1 MIALKIEDMK
11 QFTARLFMGE
21 TFDHFLIREAEII
34 TFNVFTIDGH
44 IRQGYYSEEELE
56 ENQLEELSSW
66 KMIRQYCFSL
76 IKGKKLP
83 GSFQIV
89 LQMPPQAVE
98 KFVAARQ
105 MPLRADQV
113 NGLYLNIRYEEGKL
127 FCVTGTS
134 VSFFTLD
141 KTLDS
146 EWDQAVRSFLK
157 KNEIIFE
164 EE

>member
-56 ENQLEELSSW
+56 ENQLEELSSL
-66 KMIRQYCFSL
+66 KMIRPYCFSL

>member
-1 MIALKIEDMK
+1 MIALKIEDM
-11 QFTARLFMGE
+11 QQCTARLFMGE

-66 KMIRQYCFSL
+66 KMIRPYCFSL

>member
-66 KMIRQYCFSL
+66 KMIRPYCFSL
-76 IKGKKLP
+76 SKGKKLP
-83 GSFQIV
+83 GSFQSV

>member
-1 MIALKIEDMK
+1 MIALRIEDIR
-11 QFTARLFMGE
+11 QFTAKLFVGE
-21 TFDHFLIREAEII
+21 TFDHFLIKEAEIV

-56 ENQLEELSSW
+56 ENQMEELSSW
-66 KMIRQYCFSL
+66 KMIRPYCFSL
-76 IKGKKLP
+76 IKGKNLP

-89 LQMPPQAVE
+89 LQMPPQAVD
-98 KFVAARQ
+98 KFVTGHQ
-105 MPLRADQV
+105 MPLKADQV

-134 VSFFTLD
+134 VSIFTLD
-141 KTLDS
+141 KTLDM

-157 KNEIIFE
+157 KNEIIFQE
-164 EE
+164 E